1 MKTVLVIGATGMIGR
16 IVSSQLLEDGYGV
29 VAMVRDPSKAGNELK
44 KGIELIRGDVT
55 SYNDVLQAC
64 RNADFIHIS
73 TSGGNNQEN
82 IMAVEYEG
90 TLNVLQAAI
99 EMRIKHIT
107 MISGMHV
114 NKDSLDHPAE
124 KAKYLAENA
133 IKSSS
138 TPYTIFKPT
147 FFMETLERHIQGNKA
162 VIIGKQPKAL
172 NMIAAK
178 DLAKNISKTY
188 QMNEAINQVFYPKG
202 KEAIKLKNALEQY
215 VSKKYPG
222 MKVQVV
228 PIWLMQIADKLFMN
242 GKLSRVIGIMKL
254 LQKEG
259 EAGSS
264 DHYFNVYG
272 DRTTPFDQWLKLNT

>member
-16 IVSSQLLEDGYGV
+16 IVSSQLLEDGYRV
-29 VAMVRDPSKAGNELK
+29 VAMVRNPSKAGNELK

-114 NKDSLDHPAE
+114 NKDSLDYPAE

-188 QMNEAINQVFYPKG
+188 QMNAAINQVFFPKG
-202 KEAIKLKNALEQY
+202 KEAIKLKNAW
-215 VSKKYPG
+215 SN
-222 MKVQVV
+222 MC
-228 PIWLMQIADKLFMN
+228 
-242 GKLSRVIGIMKL
+242 
-254 LQKEG
+254 QKNIRE
-259 EAGSS
+259 
-264 DHYFNVYG
+264 
-272 DRTTPFDQWLKLNT
+272 

>member
-16 IVSSQLLEDGYGV
+16 IVSSQLLEDGYRV
-29 VAMVRDPSKAGNELK
+29 VAMVRNPSKAGNELK

-64 RNADFIHIS
+64 RNVDFIHIS

-138 TPYTIFKPT
+138 IPYTIFKPT

-188 QMNEAINQVFYPKG
+188 QMDEAINQVFFPKG
-202 KEAIKLKNALEQY
+202 KEAITLKNGLEQY
-215 VSKKYPG
+215 VSKN
-222 MKVQVV
+222 
-228 PIWLMQIADKLFMN
+228 I
-242 GKLSRVIGIMKL
+242 R
-254 LQKEG
+254 E
-259 EAGSS
+259 
-264 DHYFNVYG
+264 
-272 DRTTPFDQWLKLNT
+272 